1 MYNISVSVVN
11 EADVLVI
18 VPGYKQI
25 AYTTLPIIIV
35 FRFRFLYNIIYI
47 YLSQNGGARV
57 SLNLPSFYSLCLHLR
72 SPFIE

>member
-25 AYTTLPIIIV
+25 AYTTFWGAEGAPILFSDLGFCII
-35 FRFRFLYNIIYI
+35 L
-47 YLSQNGGARV
+47 
-57 SLNLPSFYSLCLHLR
+57 
-72 SPFIE
+72 